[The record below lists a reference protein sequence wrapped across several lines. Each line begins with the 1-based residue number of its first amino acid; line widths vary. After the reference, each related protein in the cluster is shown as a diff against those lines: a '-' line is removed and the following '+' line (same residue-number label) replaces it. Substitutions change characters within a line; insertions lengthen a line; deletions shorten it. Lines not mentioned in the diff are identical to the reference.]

1 MKNLAVLGSTGSIGR
16 AALEVV
22 SAFPERFRAVAFA
35 AGRSVERLAEQVS
48 AHRPELV
55 SVERRED
62 AKALAALLPP
72 GPKPRIVF
80 GPEGLDEVAAFGK
93 ADTVVGGLV
102 GALGLRSAFAAVSSG
117 KRLALANK
125 EPLVV
130 AGELILSQA
139 ARSGAEVLPV
149 DSEHSAIHQALRC
162 GGPAEVER
170 LVLTASGGPFRQ
182 RDLATFSTITVE
194 DALAHPTWK
203 MGPKITVDSATMMNK
218 GLEIIEAHFL
228 FRLPPE
234 KIDVVIHPQSA
245 VHSLVEFRDGSL
257 VAQLARNDMKLP
269 ILYALSYPDR
279 VANAFGRLDLLEVA
293 RLEFFEVEPERYPA
307 VALARAALGAGG
319 GMPAVLNAGNE
330 VAVEAF
336 LEGKIS
342 FPDIV
347 SIVAETLDAAGQV
360 PTPASLEEAETID
373 RESRQSAQDAVR
385 ARMSKS
391 PGAPAGSR
399 VPAARKESEQRS
411 PF

>member
-1 MKNLAVLGSTGSIGR
+1 MKNVAVLGSTGSIGR
-16 AALEVV
+16 AALEVI
-22 SAFPERFRAVAFA
+22 SAFPGRFRAVALA
-35 AGRSVERLAEQVS
+35 AGRSVERLAEQVLL
-48 AHRPELV
+48 HRPKLV
-55 SVERRED
+55 SVERRQD
-62 AKALAALLPP
+62 ADKLAALLPP
-72 GPKPRIVF
+72 EAAGPRPRIVF
-80 GPEGLDEVAAFGK
+80 GTEGLDEVAAFPD

-130 AGELILSQA
+130 AGELILSSA
-139 ARSGAEVLPV
+139 AKSGAEVLPV

-162 GGPAEVER
+162 GTRSEVAR

-182 RDLATFSTITVE
+182 RDLATFSAITVE

-228 FRLPPE
+228 FGLPPE
-234 KIDVVIHPQSA
+234 KIGVLVHPQSA
-245 VHSLVEFRDGSL
+245 VHSMVEFVDGSL

-279 VANAFGRLDLLEVA
+279 VGNPFGRLDLVELA
-293 RLEFFEVEPERYPA
+293 RLEFFELEPQRYPA
-307 VALARAALGAGG
+307 VGLARAALSAGG
-319 GMPAVLNAGNE
+319 GMPAVLNAANE

-342 FPDIV
+342 FLDIV
-347 SIVAETLDAAGQV
+347 SVVSETVDTTGRVAA
-360 PTPASLEEAETID
+360 PATLEEAEEID
-373 RESRQSAQDAVR
+373 RSARVSASSAVR
-385 ARMSKS
+385 GLASV
-391 PGAPAGSR
+391 GA
-399 VPAARKESEQRS
+399 
-411 PF
+411 